1 MSKENKSTG
10 PGREPMLHSFSE
22 KPVDEYIITP
32 YEFNSMFGEESN
44 MSSDLLNAIV
54 WAVTSKGKKEITPEI
69 IREAI
74 RTAYRSGVYSGYTRG
89 LTNGIEVASLTLK
102 EDSEEQTTW
111 QTENRL
117 LS

>member
-54 WAVTSKGKKEITPEI
+54 WAVTSKGKKEVTPEV

-74 RTAYRSGVYSGYTRG
+74 RSAYRAGVYSGYNRG
-89 LTNGIEVASLTLK
+89 LTDGVELTAYAIK
-102 EDSEEQTTW
+102 IDSEEQDTW
-111 QTENRL
+111 ETEDRL

>member
-10 PGREPMLHSFSE
+10 SGREPMLPSFSE

-32 YEFNSMFGEESN
+32 YEFNSMFGEKSN

-54 WAVTSKGKKEITPEI
+54 WAVTSKGKKEVTPEVL
-69 IREAI
+69 REAI

-89 LTNGIEVASLTLK
+89 LTDGIGVTSLTHK
-102 EDSEEQTTW
+102 DDSEEQDTW
-111 QTENRL
+111 EIEDRL